1 MSQISIYEGED
12 YRSFESSD
20 LPIKI
25 GTDLNADIRILG
37 PLSIGVV
44 LLLDSLDGRPF
55 VQVVNEKI
63 EVLINGQL
71 LSGNHRINNEDRID
85 VADKSI
91 TFELSSDNELTLK
104 VTSNEDSLQPT
115 QFQKKTAGTTI
126 FGSRIFKYS
135 AVALI
140 LGLTYFLFYLF
151 TSKAVEINTMPADAK
166 VSVSGGFFPHLK
178 ISGRFLL
185 RPGEYRADYSRSGY
199 FPNSLDIEINDE
211 SSQVIDIKL
220 KKLPGIITFT
230 TRPDVDFELYLE
242 GKRSTPSICEDV
254 EISLEECR
262 QNWLA
267 LGPILAAGTRDV
279 ELRFEKYFPIK
290 EQLVIN
296 GMGEEQEFIFDLE
309 PAWADVQIDTKP
321 SGAEIFIDSKNVGLT
336 PLDLDLIEGQ
346 HVLGIKKNGYKDFS
360 TEIAV
365 KARENIVLEPFNLNR
380 LDSKLSVVSYPK
392 GASVNINSI
401 YQGLSP
407 VIVELPPLKPHVV
420 EVSKPGYQTQTEEII
435 LPTREEMQANGAK
448 DFLQIETN
456 LKPIKGFIRIIGTE
470 GASILADGKQIAQ
483 IPSTIELLAKAQTL
497 IVQKEGY
504 VTQEINIQPTP
515 GYEQNLNIRLL
526 TPEEAVLAAMPE
538 YIQTSLG
545 LQMRLVSPGTFVMG
559 TPRGDQGRRQGETER
574 LIKITRPFYVGV
586 REIINKEFRQFKP
599 RHTSGAETFRELSNG
614 LHPAVMLAWEEAVD
628 FCQQL
633 SSKESLEPAYEKIN
647 GQYQLI
653 QPVTNGY
660 RLLTEAEWEWVA
672 RFNGGAGKQRY
683 PWGESMP
690 VKPESGNYADE
701 SVEGLDLVAN
711 TLSNYWDGYPVT
723 SPAQK
728 FNPSALGIY
737 DLGGNVAEW
746 VNDYYSVYST
756 NLKQAELDP
765 LGPDEGTAR
774 VIRGSSWRD
783 SSISKLRFA
792 YRSEYGT
799 LGRLDVGFRI
809 ARYTDTSNIDE

>member
-1 MSQISIYEGED
+1 MSQISIRQGED
-12 YRSFESSD
+12 YRSFEPSD

-55 VQVVNEKI
+55 IQVVNEKM
-63 EVLINGQL
+63 EVLINGKL
-71 LSGNHRINNEDRID
+71 LSGNHRINNDDRID
-85 VADKSI
+85 VADKSVV
-91 TFELSSDNELTLK
+91 FELSSDNELTLT

-115 QFQKKTAGTTI
+115 QFQKKTAGSTI
-126 FGSRIFKYS
+126 FGSRIFKFS
-135 AVALI
+135 AMVFI
-140 LGLTYFLFYLF
+140 LGLAYFLFYLF
-151 TSKAVEINTMPADAK
+151 TANAILIKLQPFGSE
-166 VSVSGGFFPHLK
+166 VSISGGYFPHLR
-178 ISGRFLL
+178 IGGRYLL
-185 RPGEYRADYSRSGY
+185 RQGDYQLDVSYPGYYPLSTA
-199 FPNSLDIEINDE
+199 IAINTD
-211 SSQVIDIKL
+211 SSQEVAFGL
-220 KKLPGIITFT
+220 EKLPGELIIKTLPEINLIVSVDGNAVKPASTGGFIIAAGNHKLRITADRYFT
-230 TRPDVDFELYLE
+230 VEQDILIDGMELTQEIEVIL
-242 GKRSTPSICEDV
+242 TPAWT
-254 EISLEECR
+254 EISIQSLPTGA
-262 QNWLA
+262 N
-267 LGPILAAGTRDV
+267 IL
-279 ELRFEKYFPIK
+279 
-290 EQLVIN
+290 
-296 GMGEEQEFIFDLE
+296 
-309 PAWADVQIDTKP
+309 IDGKP
-321 SGAEIFIDSKNVGLT
+321 SGIT
-336 PLDLDLIEGQ
+336 PNTLEVLESEHTMILKKSGYKPFELSLMVKASQPQFLDLIE
-346 HVLGIKKNGYKDFS
+346 LS
-360 TEIAV
+360 
-365 KARENIVLEPFNLNR
+365 R
-380 LDSKLSVVSYPK
+380 LDSKLKITTNPI
-392 GASVNINSI
+392 GAAVNINSI

-407 VIVELPPLKPHVV
+407 VTVELPPLKPHIV
-420 EVSKPGYQTQTEEII
+420 EVSKPGYQTQTEEIV
-435 LPTREEMQANGAK
+435 LPITEEMQLNDEK
-448 DFLQIETN
+448 DFMKFETN
-456 LKPIKGFIRIIGTE
+456 LKPMKGFIRVIGTE
-470 GASILADGKQIAQ
+470 GASILADGKHIAQ
-483 IPSTIELLAKAQTL
+483 IPSTIELLAKKQIL

-515 GYEQNLNIRLL
+515 GYEQNLKIRLL
-526 TPEEAVLAAMPE
+526 TPEEAVLAAMPQ

-545 LQMRLVSPGTFVMG
+545 LQMRLVSSGTFVMG
-559 TPRGDQGRRQGETER
+559 TPRGDQGRRQSETER

-614 LHPAVMLAWEEAVD
+614 LHPAVMLTWEEAVD
-628 FCQQL
+628 FCQKL

-711 TLSNYWDGYPVT
+711 TLSDYWDGYPVT
-723 SPAQK
+723 SPAKK
-728 FNPSALGIY
+728 FSPSALGIY

-774 VIRGSSWRD
+774 VIRGSSWRH

-792 YRSEYGT
+792 YRNEYGT

>member
-1 MSQISIYEGED
+1 M
-12 YRSFESSD
+12 
-20 LPIKI
+20 
-25 GTDLNADIRILG
+25 
-37 PLSIGVV
+37 
-44 LLLDSLDGRPF
+44 
-55 VQVVNEKI
+55 
-63 EVLINGQL
+63 
-71 LSGNHRINNEDRID
+71 
-85 VADKSI
+85 
-91 TFELSSDNELTLK
+91 
-104 VTSNEDSLQPT
+104 QPT

-126 FGSRIFKYS
+126 FSSRVFKYS
-135 AVALI
+135 ATALI

-151 TSKAVEINTMPADAK
+151 TANAILIKLQPVGSEVNI
-166 VSVSGGFFPHLK
+166 SGGYFPHLK
-178 ISGRFLL
+178 IGGRYLL
-185 RPGEYRADYSRSGY
+185 RQGNYQLDVAYPGYYPLSAAIAINAD
-199 FPNSLDIEINDE
+199 
-211 SSQVIDIKL
+211 SSQEIGFGL
-220 KKLPGIITFT
+220 EKLPGELMIKTSPESDFVVSVDGNLVQPAVAGVFII
-230 TRPDVDFELYLE
+230 
-242 GKRSTPSICEDV
+242 
-254 EISLEECR
+254 
-262 QNWLA
+262 
-267 LGPILAAGTRDV
+267 AAGEHKLRIIADRYFTV
-279 ELRFEKYFPIK
+279 EQDILID
-290 EQLVIN
+290 
-296 GMGEEQEFIFDLE
+296 GMELTQEIEVTLT
-309 PAWADVQIDTKP
+309 PAWAEISIQSLPTGANILIDGKP
-321 SGAEIFIDSKNVGLT
+321 SGISPNTLEVL
-336 PLDLDLIEGQ
+336 EGE
-346 HVLGIKKNGYKDFS
+346 HTMVLNKSGYKPFEQS
-360 TEIAV
+360 LVV
-365 KARENIVLEPFNLNR
+365 KASQPQFLDSIELSR
-380 LDSKLSVVSYPK
+380 LDSKLKVTTNPN
-392 GASVNINSI
+392 GAAVNINSI

-435 LPTREEMQANGAK
+435 LPTSEEIQANGTK

-456 LKPIKGFIRIIGTE
+456 LKPIKGFIRVIGTE

-538 YIQTSLG
+538 YIETSLG
-545 LQMRLVSPGTFVMG
+545 LQMRLVSSGTFVMG

-614 LHPAVMLAWEEAVD
+614 LHPAVMLTWEEAVD
-628 FCQQL
+628 FCQKL

-728 FNPSALGIY
+728 FSPNALGIY

-792 YRSEYGT
+792 YRNEYGT

>member
-1 MSQISIYEGED
+1 MSQISIRQGED
-12 YRSFESSD
+12 YQSFESSN

-44 LLLDSLDGRPF
+44 LLIDSLDGRPF
-55 VQVVNEKI
+55 IQVVNEKM
-63 EVLINGQL
+63 EVLINDQL

-91 TFELSSDNELTLK
+91 AFELSGDNELTLTI
-104 VTSNEDSLQPT
+104 TSNEDSLQPT

-126 FGSRIFKYS
+126 FSSRVFKYS
-135 AVALI
+135 ATALI

-151 TSKAVEINTMPADAK
+151 TANAILIKLQPVGSEVNI
-166 VSVSGGFFPHLK
+166 SGGYFPHLK
-178 ISGRFLL
+178 IGGRYLL
-185 RPGEYRADYSRSGY
+185 RQGNYQLDVAYPGYYPLSAAIAINAD
-199 FPNSLDIEINDE
+199 
-211 SSQVIDIKL
+211 SSQEIGFGL
-220 KKLPGIITFT
+220 EKLPGELMIKTSPESDFVVSVDGNLVQPAVAGVFII
-230 TRPDVDFELYLE
+230 
-242 GKRSTPSICEDV
+242 
-254 EISLEECR
+254 
-262 QNWLA
+262 
-267 LGPILAAGTRDV
+267 AAGEHKLRIIADRYFTV
-279 ELRFEKYFPIK
+279 EQDILID
-290 EQLVIN
+290 
-296 GMGEEQEFIFDLE
+296 GMELTQEIEVTLT
-309 PAWADVQIDTKP
+309 PAWAEISIQSLPTGANILIDGKP
-321 SGAEIFIDSKNVGLT
+321 SGISPNTLEVL
-336 PLDLDLIEGQ
+336 EGE
-346 HVLGIKKNGYKDFS
+346 HTMVLNKSGYKPFEQS
-360 TEIAV
+360 LVA
-365 KARENIVLEPFNLNR
+365 KASQPQFLDSIELSR
-380 LDSKLSVVSYPK
+380 LDSKLKVTTNPN
-392 GASVNINSI
+392 GAAVNINSI

-435 LPTREEMQANGAK
+435 LPTSEEIQANGTK

-456 LKPIKGFIRIIGTE
+456 LKPIKGFIRVIGTE

-538 YIQTSLG
+538 YIETSLG
-545 LQMRLVSPGTFVMG
+545 LQMRLVSSGTFVMG

-614 LHPAVMLAWEEAVD
+614 LHPAVMLTWEEAVD
-628 FCQQL
+628 FCQKL

-728 FNPSALGIY
+728 FSPNALGIY

-792 YRSEYGT
+792 YRNEYGT

>member
-1 MSQISIYEGED
+1 MSQISIRQGED
-12 YRSFESSD
+12 YQSFESSN

-55 VQVVNEKI
+55 IQVVNEKI

-91 TFELSSDNELTLK
+91 AFELSSDNELTLTI
-104 VTSNEDSLQPT
+104 TSNEDSLQPT

-126 FGSRIFKYS
+126 FSSRVFKYS
-135 AVALI
+135 ASALI

-151 TSKAVEINTMPADAK
+151 TANAILIKLQPVGSEVNI
-166 VSVSGGFFPHLK
+166 SGGYFPHLK
-178 ISGRFLL
+178 IGGRYLL
-185 RPGEYRADYSRSGY
+185 RQGNYQLDVAYPGYYPLSAAIAINAD
-199 FPNSLDIEINDE
+199 
-211 SSQVIDIKL
+211 SSQEIGFGL
-220 KKLPGIITFT
+220 EKLPGELMIKTSPESDFVVSVDGNLVQPAVAGVFII
-230 TRPDVDFELYLE
+230 
-242 GKRSTPSICEDV
+242 
-254 EISLEECR
+254 
-262 QNWLA
+262 
-267 LGPILAAGTRDV
+267 AAGEHKLRIIADRYFTV
-279 ELRFEKYFPIK
+279 EQDILID
-290 EQLVIN
+290 
-296 GMGEEQEFIFDLE
+296 GMELTQEIEVTLT
-309 PAWADVQIDTKP
+309 PAWAEISIQSLPTGANILIDGKP
-321 SGAEIFIDSKNVGLT
+321 SGISPNTLEVL
-336 PLDLDLIEGQ
+336 EGE
-346 HVLGIKKNGYKDFS
+346 HTMVLNKSGYKPFEQS
-360 TEIAV
+360 LVV
-365 KARENIVLEPFNLNR
+365 KASQPQFLDSIELSR
-380 LDSKLSVVSYPK
+380 LDSKLKVTTNPN
-392 GASVNINSI
+392 GAAVNINSI

-435 LPTREEMQANGAK
+435 LPTSEEIQANGTK

-456 LKPIKGFIRIIGTE
+456 LKPIKGFIRVIGTE

-538 YIQTSLG
+538 YIETSLG
-545 LQMRLVSPGTFVMG
+545 LQMRLVSSGTFVMG

-614 LHPAVMLAWEEAVD
+614 LHPVVMLTWEEAVD
-628 FCQQL
+628 FCQKL

-728 FNPSALGIY
+728 FSPNALGIY

>member
-1 MSQISIYEGED
+1 MSQISIRQGED
-12 YRSFESSD
+12 YQSFESSN

-44 LLLDSLDGRPF
+44 LLIDSLDGRPF
-55 VQVVNEKI
+55 IQVVNEKM
-63 EVLINGQL
+63 EVLINDQL

-91 TFELSSDNELTLK
+91 AFELSGDNELTLTI
-104 VTSNEDSLQPT
+104 TSNEDSLQPT

-126 FGSRIFKYS
+126 FSSRVFKYS
-135 AVALI
+135 ATALI

-151 TSKAVEINTMPADAK
+151 TANAILIKLQPVGSEVNI
-166 VSVSGGFFPHLK
+166 SGGYFPHLK
-178 ISGRFLL
+178 IGGRYLL
-185 RPGEYRADYSRSGY
+185 RQGNYQLDVAYPGYYPLSVAIAINAD
-199 FPNSLDIEINDE
+199 
-211 SSQVIDIKL
+211 SSQEIGFGL
-220 KKLPGIITFT
+220 EKLPGELMIKTSPESDFVVSVDGNLVQPAVAGVFII
-230 TRPDVDFELYLE
+230 
-242 GKRSTPSICEDV
+242 
-254 EISLEECR
+254 
-262 QNWLA
+262 
-267 LGPILAAGTRDV
+267 AAGEHKLRIIADRYFTV
-279 ELRFEKYFPIK
+279 EQDILID
-290 EQLVIN
+290 
-296 GMGEEQEFIFDLE
+296 GMELTQEIEVTLT
-309 PAWADVQIDTKP
+309 PAWAEISIQSLPTGANILIDGKP
-321 SGAEIFIDSKNVGLT
+321 SGISPNTLEVL
-336 PLDLDLIEGQ
+336 EGE
-346 HVLGIKKNGYKDFS
+346 HTMVLNKSGYKPFEQS
-360 TEIAV
+360 LVV
-365 KARENIVLEPFNLNR
+365 KASQPQFLDSIELSR
-380 LDSKLSVVSYPK
+380 LDSKLKVTTNPN
-392 GASVNINSI
+392 GAAVNINSI

-435 LPTREEMQANGAK
+435 LPTSEEIQANGTK

-456 LKPIKGFIRIIGTE
+456 LKPIKGFIRVIGTE

-538 YIQTSLG
+538 YIETSLG
-545 LQMRLVSPGTFVMG
+545 LQMRLVSSGTFVMG

-614 LHPAVMLAWEEAVD
+614 LHPAVMLTWEEAVD
-628 FCQQL
+628 FCQKL

-728 FNPSALGIY
+728 FSPNALGIY

-792 YRSEYGT
+792 YRNEYGT

>member
-1 MSQISIYEGED
+1 MSQISIRQGED
-12 YRSFESSD
+12 YQSFESSD

-44 LLLDSLDGRPF
+44 LLIDSLDGRPF
-55 VQVVNEKI
+55 IQVVNQKI

-126 FGSRIFKYS
+126 FSSRVFKYT
-135 AVALI
+135 ATALI

-151 TSKAVEINTMPADAK
+151 TANAILIKLQPVGSEVNI
-166 VSVSGGFFPHLK
+166 SGGYFPHLK
-178 ISGRFLL
+178 IGGRYLL
-185 RPGEYRADYSRSGY
+185 RQGNYQLDVAYPGYYPLSAAIAINAD
-199 FPNSLDIEINDE
+199 
-211 SSQVIDIKL
+211 SSQEIGFGL
-220 KKLPGIITFT
+220 EKLPGELMIKTSPESDFVVSVDGNLVQPAVAGVFII
-230 TRPDVDFELYLE
+230 
-242 GKRSTPSICEDV
+242 
-254 EISLEECR
+254 
-262 QNWLA
+262 
-267 LGPILAAGTRDV
+267 AAGEHKLRIIADRYFTV
-279 ELRFEKYFPIK
+279 EQDILID
-290 EQLVIN
+290 
-296 GMGEEQEFIFDLE
+296 GMELTQEIEVTLT
-309 PAWADVQIDTKP
+309 PAWAEISIQSLPTGANILIDGKP
-321 SGAEIFIDSKNVGLT
+321 SGISPNTLEVL
-336 PLDLDLIEGQ
+336 EGE
-346 HVLGIKKNGYKDFS
+346 HTMVLNKSGYKPFEQS
-360 TEIAV
+360 LVV
-365 KARENIVLEPFNLNR
+365 KASQPQFLDSIELSR
-380 LDSKLSVVSYPK
+380 LDSKLKVTTNPN
-392 GASVNINSI
+392 GAAVNINSI

-435 LPTREEMQANGAK
+435 LPTSEEIQANGTK

-456 LKPIKGFIRIIGTE
+456 LKPIKGFIRVIGTE

-538 YIQTSLG
+538 YIETSLG
-545 LQMRLVSPGTFVMG
+545 LQMRLVSSGTFVMG

-614 LHPAVMLAWEEAVD
+614 LHPAVMLTWEEAVD
-628 FCQQL
+628 FCQKL

-728 FNPSALGIY
+728 FSPNALGIY

>member
-1 MSQISIYEGED
+1 MSQISIRQGED
-12 YRSFESSD
+12 HQSFESSN

-44 LLLDSLDGRPF
+44 LLIDSLDGRPF
-55 VQVVNEKI
+55 IQVVNEKM
-63 EVLINGQL
+63 EVLINDQL

-91 TFELSSDNELTLK
+91 AFELSGDNELTLTI
-104 VTSNEDSLQPT
+104 TSNEDSLQPT

-126 FGSRIFKYS
+126 FSSRVFKYS
-135 AVALI
+135 ATALI

-151 TSKAVEINTMPADAK
+151 TANAILIKLQPVGSEVNI
-166 VSVSGGFFPHLK
+166 SGGYFPHLK
-178 ISGRFLL
+178 IGGRYLL
-185 RPGEYRADYSRSGY
+185 RQGNYQLDVAYPGYYPLSAAIAINAD
-199 FPNSLDIEINDE
+199 
-211 SSQVIDIKL
+211 SSQEIGFGL
-220 KKLPGIITFT
+220 EKLPGELMIKTSPESDFVVSVDGNLVQPAVAGVFII
-230 TRPDVDFELYLE
+230 
-242 GKRSTPSICEDV
+242 
-254 EISLEECR
+254 
-262 QNWLA
+262 
-267 LGPILAAGTRDV
+267 AAGEHKLRIIADRYFTV
-279 ELRFEKYFPIK
+279 EQDILID
-290 EQLVIN
+290 
-296 GMGEEQEFIFDLE
+296 GMELTQEIEVTLT
-309 PAWADVQIDTKP
+309 PAWAEISIQSLPTGANILIDGKP
-321 SGAEIFIDSKNVGLT
+321 SGISPNTLEVL
-336 PLDLDLIEGQ
+336 EGE
-346 HVLGIKKNGYKDFS
+346 HTMVLNKSGYKPFEQS
-360 TEIAV
+360 LVV
-365 KARENIVLEPFNLNR
+365 KASQPQFLDSIELSR
-380 LDSKLSVVSYPK
+380 LDSKLKVTTNPN
-392 GASVNINSI
+392 GAAVNINSI

-435 LPTREEMQANGAK
+435 LPTSEEIQANGTK

-456 LKPIKGFIRIIGTE
+456 LKPIKGFIRVIGTE

-515 GYEQNLNIRLL
+515 GYEQNLNIRIL

-538 YIQTSLG
+538 YIETSLG
-545 LQMRLVSPGTFVMG
+545 LQMRLVSSGTFVMG

-614 LHPAVMLAWEEAVD
+614 LHPAVMLTWEEAVD
-628 FCQQL
+628 FCQKL

-711 TLSNYWDGYPVT
+711 TLRDYWDGYPVT

-728 FNPSALGIY
+728 FSPNALGIY

-792 YRSEYGT
+792 YRNEYGT

>member
-1 MSQISIYEGED
+1 M
-12 YRSFESSD
+12 
-20 LPIKI
+20 
-25 GTDLNADIRILG
+25 
-37 PLSIGVV
+37 
-44 LLLDSLDGRPF
+44 
-55 VQVVNEKI
+55 
-63 EVLINGQL
+63 
-71 LSGNHRINNEDRID
+71 
-85 VADKSI
+85 
-91 TFELSSDNELTLK
+91 
-104 VTSNEDSLQPT
+104 
-115 QFQKKTAGTTI
+115 
-126 FGSRIFKYS
+126 
-135 AVALI
+135 
-140 LGLTYFLFYLF
+140 
-151 TSKAVEINTMPADAK
+151 
-166 VSVSGGFFPHLK
+166 
-178 ISGRFLL
+178 
-185 RPGEYRADYSRSGY
+185 
-199 FPNSLDIEINDE
+199 
-211 SSQVIDIKL
+211 
-220 KKLPGIITFT
+220 
-230 TRPDVDFELYLE
+230 
-242 GKRSTPSICEDV
+242 
-254 EISLEECR
+254 
-262 QNWLA
+262 
-267 LGPILAAGTRDV
+267 
-279 ELRFEKYFPIK
+279 
-290 EQLVIN
+290 
-296 GMGEEQEFIFDLE
+296 
-309 PAWADVQIDTKP
+309 
-321 SGAEIFIDSKNVGLT
+321 
-336 PLDLDLIEGQ
+336 
-346 HVLGIKKNGYKDFS
+346 
-360 TEIAV
+360 
-365 KARENIVLEPFNLNR
+365 
-380 LDSKLSVVSYPK
+380 
-392 GASVNINSI
+392 
-401 YQGLSP
+401 
-407 VIVELPPLKPHVV
+407 
-420 EVSKPGYQTQTEEII
+420 
-435 LPTREEMQANGAK
+435 
-448 DFLQIETN
+448 
-456 LKPIKGFIRIIGTE
+456 
-470 GASILADGKQIAQ
+470 
-483 IPSTIELLAKAQTL
+483 
-497 IVQKEGY
+497 QKEGY

-559 TPRGDQGRRQGETER
+559 TPRGDQGRRQSETER

-614 LHPAVMLAWEEAVD
+614 LHPAVMLTWEEAVD
-628 FCQQL
+628 FCQKL

-728 FNPSALGIY
+728 FSPNALGIY

-809 ARYTDTSNIDE
+809 ARYTDTTNIDE

>member
-1 MSQISIYEGED
+1 MSQISIRQGED
-12 YRSFESSD
+12 YQSFESSN

-44 LLLDSLDGRPF
+44 LLIDSLDGRPF
-55 VQVVNEKI
+55 IQVVNEKM
-63 EVLINGQL
+63 EVLINDQL

-91 TFELSSDNELTLK
+91 AFELSGDNELTLTI
-104 VTSNEDSLQPT
+104 TSNEDSLQPT

-126 FGSRIFKYS
+126 FSSRVFKYS
-135 AVALI
+135 ATALI

-151 TSKAVEINTMPADAK
+151 TANAILIKLQPVGSEVNI
-166 VSVSGGFFPHLK
+166 SGGYFPHLK
-178 ISGRFLL
+178 IGGRYLL
-185 RPGEYRADYSRSGY
+185 RQGNYQLDVAYPGYYPLSAAIAINAD
-199 FPNSLDIEINDE
+199 
-211 SSQVIDIKL
+211 SSQEIGFGL
-220 KKLPGIITFT
+220 EKLPGELMIKTSPESDFVVSVDGNLVQPAVAGVFII
-230 TRPDVDFELYLE
+230 
-242 GKRSTPSICEDV
+242 
-254 EISLEECR
+254 
-262 QNWLA
+262 
-267 LGPILAAGTRDV
+267 AAGEHKLRIIADRYFTV
-279 ELRFEKYFPIK
+279 EQDILID
-290 EQLVIN
+290 
-296 GMGEEQEFIFDLE
+296 GMELTQEIEVTLT
-309 PAWADVQIDTKP
+309 PAWAEISIQSLPTGANILIDGKP
-321 SGAEIFIDSKNVGLT
+321 SGISPNTLEVL
-336 PLDLDLIEGQ
+336 EGE
-346 HVLGIKKNGYKDFS
+346 HTMVLNKSGYKPFEQS
-360 TEIAV
+360 LVV
-365 KARENIVLEPFNLNR
+365 KASQPQFLDSIELSR
-380 LDSKLSVVSYPK
+380 LDSKLKVTTNPN
-392 GASVNINSI
+392 GAAVNINSI

-435 LPTREEMQANGAK
+435 LPTSEEIQANGTK

-456 LKPIKGFIRIIGTE
+456 LKPIKGFIRVIGTE

-538 YIQTSLG
+538 YIETSLG
-545 LQMRLVSPGTFVMG
+545 LQMRLVSSGTFVMG

-614 LHPAVMLAWEEAVD
+614 LHPAVMLTWEEAVD

-672 RFNGGAGKQRY
+672 RFNGGASKQRY

-728 FNPSALGIY
+728 FSPNALGIY

>member
-1 MSQISIYEGED
+1 MSQISIRQGED
-12 YRSFESSD
+12 YQSFESSN

-44 LLLDSLDGRPF
+44 LLIDSLDGRPF
-55 VQVVNEKI
+55 IQVVNEKM
-63 EVLINGQL
+63 EVLINDQL

-91 TFELSSDNELTLK
+91 AFELSGDNDLTLTI
-104 VTSNEDSLQPT
+104 TSNEDSLQPT

-126 FGSRIFKYS
+126 FSSRVFKYS
-135 AVALI
+135 ATALI
-140 LGLTYFLFYLF
+140 LGLSYFLFYLF
-151 TSKAVEINTMPADAK
+151 TANAILIKLQPVGSEVNI
-166 VSVSGGFFPHLK
+166 SGGYFPHLK
-178 ISGRFLL
+178 IGGRYLL
-185 RPGEYRADYSRSGY
+185 RQGNYQLDVAYPGYYPLSAAIAINAD
-199 FPNSLDIEINDE
+199 
-211 SSQVIDIKL
+211 SSQEIGFSL
-220 KKLPGIITFT
+220 EKLPGELMIKTSPESDFVVSVDGNLVQPAVAGVFII
-230 TRPDVDFELYLE
+230 
-242 GKRSTPSICEDV
+242 
-254 EISLEECR
+254 
-262 QNWLA
+262 
-267 LGPILAAGTRDV
+267 AAGEHKLRIIADRYFTV
-279 ELRFEKYFPIK
+279 EQDILID
-290 EQLVIN
+290 
-296 GMGEEQEFIFDLE
+296 GMELTQEIEVTLT
-309 PAWADVQIDTKP
+309 PAWAEISIQSLPTAANILIDGNP
-321 SGAEIFIDSKNVGLT
+321 SGISPNTLEVL
-336 PLDLDLIEGQ
+336 EGE
-346 HVLGIKKNGYKDFS
+346 HTMALNKSGYKTFEQS
-360 TEIAV
+360 LVV
-365 KARENIVLEPFNLNR
+365 KASQPLFLDSIELSR
-380 LDSKLSVVSYPK
+380 LDSKLKVTTNPN
-392 GASVNINSI
+392 GAAVNINSI

-435 LPTREEMQANGAK
+435 LPTSEEIQANGTK

-456 LKPIKGFIRIIGTE
+456 LKPIKGFIRVIGTE

-504 VTQEINIQPTP
+504 VTKEINIQPTP

-711 TLSNYWDGYPVT
+711 TLRDYWDGYPVT

>member
-1 MSQISIYEGED
+1 MSQISIRQGED
-12 YRSFESSD
+12 YQSFESSN

-44 LLLDSLDGRPF
+44 LLIDSLDGRPF
-55 VQVVNEKI
+55 IQVVNEKM
-63 EVLINGQL
+63 EVLINDQL

-91 TFELSSDNELTLK
+91 AFELSGDNELTLTI
-104 VTSNEDSLQPT
+104 TSNEDSLQPT

-126 FGSRIFKYS
+126 FSSRVFKYT
-135 AVALI
+135 ATALI

-151 TSKAVEINTMPADAK
+151 TANAILIKLQPVGSEVNI
-166 VSVSGGFFPHLK
+166 SGGYFPHLK
-178 ISGRFLL
+178 IGGRYLL
-185 RPGEYRADYSRSGY
+185 RQGNYQLDVAYPGYYPLSAAIAINAD
-199 FPNSLDIEINDE
+199 
-211 SSQVIDIKL
+211 SSQEIGFGL
-220 KKLPGIITFT
+220 EKLPGELMIKTSPESDFVVSVDGNLVQPAVAGVFII
-230 TRPDVDFELYLE
+230 
-242 GKRSTPSICEDV
+242 
-254 EISLEECR
+254 
-262 QNWLA
+262 
-267 LGPILAAGTRDV
+267 AAGEHKLRIIADRYFTV
-279 ELRFEKYFPIK
+279 EQDILID
-290 EQLVIN
+290 
-296 GMGEEQEFIFDLE
+296 GMELTQEIEVTLT
-309 PAWADVQIDTKP
+309 PAWAEISIQSLPTAANILIDGKP
-321 SGAEIFIDSKNVGLT
+321 SGISPNTLEVL
-336 PLDLDLIEGQ
+336 EGE
-346 HVLGIKKNGYKDFS
+346 HTMVLNKSGYKPFEQS
-360 TEIAV
+360 LVV
-365 KARENIVLEPFNLNR
+365 KASQPQFLDSIELSR
-380 LDSKLSVVSYPK
+380 LDSKLKVTTNPN
-392 GASVNINSI
+392 GAAVNINSI

-435 LPTREEMQANGAK
+435 LPTSEEIQANGTK

-456 LKPIKGFIRIIGTE
+456 LKPIKGFIRVIGTE

-538 YIQTSLG
+538 YIETSLG
-545 LQMRLVSPGTFVMG
+545 LQMRLVSSGTFVMG

-614 LHPAVMLAWEEAVD
+614 LHPAVMLTWEEAVD
-628 FCQQL
+628 FCQKL

-711 TLSNYWDGYPVT
+711 TLRDYWDGYPVT

-728 FNPSALGIY
+728 FSPNALGIY

-792 YRSEYGT
+792 YRNEYGT
-799 LGRLDVGFRI
+799 MGRLDVGFRI

>member
-1 MSQISIYEGED
+1 MSQISIRQGED
-12 YRSFESSD
+12 YQSFESSN

-44 LLLDSLDGRPF
+44 LLIDSLDGRPF
-55 VQVVNEKI
+55 IQVVNEKM
-63 EVLINGQL
+63 EVLINDQL

-91 TFELSSDNELTLK
+91 AFELSGDNELTLTI
-104 VTSNEDSLQPT
+104 TSNEDSLQPT

-126 FGSRIFKYS
+126 FSSRVFKYS
-135 AVALI
+135 ATALI

-151 TSKAVEINTMPADAK
+151 TANAILIKLQPVGSEVNI
-166 VSVSGGFFPHLK
+166 SGGYFPHLK
-178 ISGRFLL
+178 IGGRYLL
-185 RPGEYRADYSRSGY
+185 RQGNYQLDVAYPGYYPLSAAIAINAD
-199 FPNSLDIEINDE
+199 
-211 SSQVIDIKL
+211 SSQEIGFGL
-220 KKLPGIITFT
+220 EKLPGELMIKTSPESDFVVSVDGNLVQPAVAGVFII
-230 TRPDVDFELYLE
+230 
-242 GKRSTPSICEDV
+242 
-254 EISLEECR
+254 
-262 QNWLA
+262 
-267 LGPILAAGTRDV
+267 AAGEHKLRIIADRYFTV
-279 ELRFEKYFPIK
+279 EQDILID
-290 EQLVIN
+290 
-296 GMGEEQEFIFDLE
+296 GMELTQEIEVTLT
-309 PAWADVQIDTKP
+309 PAWAEISIQSLPTGANILIDGKP
-321 SGAEIFIDSKNVGLT
+321 SGISPNTLEVL
-336 PLDLDLIEGQ
+336 EGE
-346 HVLGIKKNGYKDFS
+346 HTMVLNKSGYKPFEQS
-360 TEIAV
+360 LVV
-365 KARENIVLEPFNLNR
+365 KASQPQFLDSIELSR
-380 LDSKLSVVSYPK
+380 LDSKLKVTTNPN
-392 GASVNINSI
+392 GAAVNINSI

-435 LPTREEMQANGAK
+435 LPTSEEIQANGTK

-456 LKPIKGFIRIIGTE
+456 LKPIKGFIRVIGTE

-538 YIQTSLG
+538 YIETSLG
-545 LQMRLVSPGTFVMG
+545 LQMRLVSSGTFVMG

-614 LHPAVMLAWEEAVD
+614 LHPAVMLTWEEAVD

-728 FNPSALGIY
+728 FSPNALGIY

>member
-1 MSQISIYEGED
+1 MSQISIRQGED
-12 YRSFESSD
+12 YQSFESSN

-44 LLLDSLDGRPF
+44 LLIDSLDGRPF
-55 VQVVNEKI
+55 IQVVNEKM
-63 EVLINGQL
+63 EVLINDQL

-91 TFELSSDNELTLK
+91 AFELSGDNELTLTI
-104 VTSNEDSLQPT
+104 TSNEDSLQPT

-126 FGSRIFKYS
+126 FSSRVFKYT
-135 AVALI
+135 ATALI

-151 TSKAVEINTMPADAK
+151 TANAILIKLQPVGSEVNI
-166 VSVSGGFFPHLK
+166 SGGYFPHLK
-178 ISGRFLL
+178 IGGRYLL
-185 RPGEYRADYSRSGY
+185 RQGNYQLDVAYPGYYPLSAAIAINAD
-199 FPNSLDIEINDE
+199 
-211 SSQVIDIKL
+211 SSQEIGFGL
-220 KKLPGIITFT
+220 EKLPGELMIKTSPESDFVVSVDGNLVQPAVAGVFII
-230 TRPDVDFELYLE
+230 
-242 GKRSTPSICEDV
+242 
-254 EISLEECR
+254 
-262 QNWLA
+262 
-267 LGPILAAGTRDV
+267 AAGEHKLRIIADRYFTV
-279 ELRFEKYFPIK
+279 EQDILID
-290 EQLVIN
+290 
-296 GMGEEQEFIFDLE
+296 GMELTQEIEVTLT
-309 PAWADVQIDTKP
+309 PAWAEISIQSLPTGANILIDGKP
-321 SGAEIFIDSKNVGLT
+321 SGISPNTLEVL
-336 PLDLDLIEGQ
+336 EGE
-346 HVLGIKKNGYKDFS
+346 HTMVLNKSGYKPFEQS
-360 TEIAV
+360 LVV
-365 KARENIVLEPFNLNR
+365 KASQPQFLDSIELSR
-380 LDSKLSVVSYPK
+380 LDSKLKVTTNPN
-392 GASVNINSI
+392 GAAVNINSI

-435 LPTREEMQANGAK
+435 LPTSEEIQANGTK

-456 LKPIKGFIRIIGTE
+456 LKPIKGFIRVIGTE

-538 YIQTSLG
+538 YIETSLG
-545 LQMRLVSPGTFVMG
+545 LQMRLVSSGTFVMG

-614 LHPAVMLAWEEAVD
+614 LHPAVMLTWEEAVD
-628 FCQQL
+628 FCQKL

-711 TLSNYWDGYPVT
+711 TLRDYWDGYPVT
-723 SPAQK
+723 SPTQK
-728 FNPSALGIY
+728 FSPNALGIY

-792 YRSEYGT
+792 YRNEYGT

>member
-1 MSQISIYEGED
+1 MSQISIRQGED
-12 YRSFESSD
+12 YQSFESSN

-44 LLLDSLDGRPF
+44 LLIDSLDGRPF
-55 VQVVNEKI
+55 IQVVNEKM
-63 EVLINGQL
+63 EVLINDQL

-91 TFELSSDNELTLK
+91 AFELSGDNELTLTI
-104 VTSNEDSLQPT
+104 TSNEDSLQPT

-126 FGSRIFKYS
+126 FSSRVFKYS
-135 AVALI
+135 ATALI

-151 TSKAVEINTMPADAK
+151 TANAILIKLQPVGSEVNI
-166 VSVSGGFFPHLK
+166 SGGYFPHLK
-178 ISGRFLL
+178 IGGRYLL
-185 RPGEYRADYSRSGY
+185 RQGNYQLDVAYPGYYPLSAAIAINAD
-199 FPNSLDIEINDE
+199 
-211 SSQVIDIKL
+211 SSQEIGFGL
-220 KKLPGIITFT
+220 EKLPGELMIKTSPESDFVVSVDGNLVQPAVAGVFII
-230 TRPDVDFELYLE
+230 
-242 GKRSTPSICEDV
+242 
-254 EISLEECR
+254 
-262 QNWLA
+262 
-267 LGPILAAGTRDV
+267 AAGEHKLRIIADRYFTV
-279 ELRFEKYFPIK
+279 EQDILID
-290 EQLVIN
+290 
-296 GMGEEQEFIFDLE
+296 GMELTQEIEVTLT
-309 PAWADVQIDTKP
+309 PAWAEISIQSLPTAANILIDGKP
-321 SGAEIFIDSKNVGLT
+321 SGISPNTLEVL
-336 PLDLDLIEGQ
+336 EGE
-346 HVLGIKKNGYKDFS
+346 HTMVLNKSGYKPFEQS
-360 TEIAV
+360 LVV
-365 KARENIVLEPFNLNR
+365 KASQPQFLDSIELSR
-380 LDSKLSVVSYPK
+380 LDSKLKVTTNPN
-392 GASVNINSI
+392 GAAVNINSI

-435 LPTREEMQANGAK
+435 LPTSEEIQANGTK

-456 LKPIKGFIRIIGTE
+456 LKPIKGFIRVIGTE

-538 YIQTSLG
+538 YIETSLG
-545 LQMRLVSPGTFVMG
+545 LQMRLVSSGTFVMG

-614 LHPAVMLAWEEAVD
+614 LHPAVMLTWEEAVD
-628 FCQQL
+628 FCQKL

-711 TLSNYWDGYPVT
+711 TLRDYWDGYPVT

-728 FNPSALGIY
+728 FSPNALGIY

>member
-1 MSQISIYEGED
+1 MSQISILEGKEN
-12 YRSFESSD
+12 RSFQSND

-44 LLLDSLDGRPF
+44 LLIDSLDGRPF
-55 VQVVNEKI
+55 IQVVNDKI

-71 LSGNHRINNEDRID
+71 FSGNHRINNDDRIEI
-85 VADKSI
+85 ADKSI
-91 TFELSSDNELTLK
+91 TFELSSENELTLT
-104 VTSNEDSLQPT
+104 VTSNEESEKPT
-115 QFQKKTAGTTI
+115 QFQKKTAGSTL

-135 AVALI
+135 ASALT
-140 LGLTYFLFYLF
+140 LGLAYFLFYLF
-151 TSKAVEINTMPADAK
+151 TANALLIKLQPTSSE
-166 VSVSGGFFPHLK
+166 VSISGGYFPHLK
-178 ISGRFLL
+178 IGGRYLL
-185 RPGEYRADYSRSGY
+185 RQGDYQLHVSNPGYYPLTTDIVINAD
-199 FPNSLDIEINDE
+199 
-211 SSQVIDIKL
+211 SSQQATFDL
-220 KKLPGIITFT
+220 KKLPGELIIKTLPDTDFIVSVDDNVLKPALTGGFIVDAGQHRLSIASDRYFT
-230 TRPDVDFELYLE
+230 LEQDILIDGMEL
-242 GKRSTPSICEDV
+242 V
-254 EISLEECR
+254 QEIQVNL
-262 QNWLA
+262 
-267 LGPILAAGTRDV
+267 I
-279 ELRFEKYFPIK
+279 
-290 EQLVIN
+290 
-296 GMGEEQEFIFDLE
+296 
-309 PAWADVQIDTKP
+309 PAWADISIRSLPSAANIFIDGKP
-321 SGAEIFIDSKNVGLT
+321 SGSSPLT
-336 PLDLDLIEGQ
+336 LEVLEGE
-346 HVLGIKKNGYKDFS
+346 HTITLKKSGYKPFEQS
-360 TEIAV
+360 IMV
-365 KARENIVLEPFNLNR
+365 KASQPKFLGSIELSR
-380 LDSKLSVVSYPK
+380 LDTKLIVSSNPD
-392 GASVNINSI
+392 GAAVNINSI

-407 VIVELPPLKPHVV
+407 VTVQLPPLKPHVL
-420 EVSKPGYQTQTEEII
+420 EVSKPGYKTQTEEII
-435 LPTREEMQANGAK
+435 LPTREEMQVNGEQ
-448 DFLQIETN
+448 DFLQFATN
-456 LKPIKGFIRIIGTE
+456 LVPLKGLIKVTGTE
-470 GASILADGKQIAQ
+470 GASIFSAGKQIAK

-504 VTQEINIQPTP
+504 VTQEINVQPTP
-515 GYEQNLNIRLL
+515 GYEQNLDIRLL
-526 TPEEAVLAAMPE
+526 TPEEAILAAMPQ
-538 YIQTSLG
+538 YIQTSQG

-559 TPRGDQGRRQGETER
+559 TPRGDQGRRQSEAER

-614 LHPAVMLAWEEAVD
+614 LHPAVMMTWEEAVD

-647 GQYQLI
+647 GRYQLI

-683 PWGESMP
+683 PWGASMP
-690 VKPESGNYADE
+690 VKADSGNYADE

-728 FNPSALGIY
+728 FIPSALGIY
-737 DLGGNVAEW
+737 ELGGNVAEC

-774 VIRGSSWRD
+774 VIRGSSWRH

-792 YRSEYGT
+792 YRNEYGT

-809 ARYTDTSNIDE
+809 ARYTDSINIDE

>member
-1 MSQISIYEGED
+1 MSQISIRQGED
-12 YRSFESSD
+12 YQSFESSN

-44 LLLDSLDGRPF
+44 LLIDSLDGRPF
-55 VQVVNEKI
+55 IQVVNEKM
-63 EVLINGQL
+63 EVLINDQL

-91 TFELSSDNELTLK
+91 AFELSGDNELTLTI
-104 VTSNEDSLQPT
+104 TSNEDSLQPT

-126 FGSRIFKYS
+126 FSSRVFKYS
-135 AVALI
+135 ATALI

-151 TSKAVEINTMPADAK
+151 TANAILIKLQPVGSEVNI
-166 VSVSGGFFPHLK
+166 SGGYFPHLK
-178 ISGRFLL
+178 IGGRYLL
-185 RPGEYRADYSRSGY
+185 RQGNYQLDVAYPGYYPLSAAIAINAD
-199 FPNSLDIEINDE
+199 
-211 SSQVIDIKL
+211 SSQEIGFGL
-220 KKLPGIITFT
+220 EKLPGELMIKTSPESDFVVSVDGNLVQPAVAGVFII
-230 TRPDVDFELYLE
+230 
-242 GKRSTPSICEDV
+242 
-254 EISLEECR
+254 
-262 QNWLA
+262 
-267 LGPILAAGTRDV
+267 AAGEHKLRIIADRYFTV
-279 ELRFEKYFPIK
+279 EQDILID
-290 EQLVIN
+290 
-296 GMGEEQEFIFDLE
+296 GMELTQEIEVTLT
-309 PAWADVQIDTKP
+309 PAWAEISIQSLPTGANILIDGKP
-321 SGAEIFIDSKNVGLT
+321 SGISPNTLEVL
-336 PLDLDLIEGQ
+336 EGE
-346 HVLGIKKNGYKDFS
+346 HTMVLNKSGYKPFEQS
-360 TEIAV
+360 LVV
-365 KARENIVLEPFNLNR
+365 KASQPQFLDSIELSR
-380 LDSKLSVVSYPK
+380 LDSKLKVTTNPN
-392 GASVNINSI
+392 GAAVNINSI

-435 LPTREEMQANGAK
+435 LPTSEEIQANGTK

-456 LKPIKGFIRIIGTE
+456 LKPIKGFIRVIGTE

-538 YIQTSLG
+538 YIETSLG
-545 LQMRLVSPGTFVMG
+545 LQMRLVSSGTFVMG

-614 LHPAVMLAWEEAVD
+614 LHPAVMLTWEEAVD
-628 FCQQL
+628 FCQKL

-728 FNPSALGIY
+728 FSPNALGIY

>member
-1 MSQISIYEGED
+1 MSQISIRQGED
-12 YRSFESSD
+12 YQSFESSN

-44 LLLDSLDGRPF
+44 LLIDLLDGCPF
-55 VQVVNEKI
+55 IQVVNEKM

-91 TFELSSDNELTLK
+91 AFELSGDNELTLTI
-104 VTSNEDSLQPT
+104 TSNEDSLQPT

-126 FGSRIFKYS
+126 FSSRVFKYS
-135 AVALI
+135 ATALI

-151 TSKAVEINTMPADAK
+151 TANAILIKLQPVGSEVNI
-166 VSVSGGFFPHLK
+166 SGGYFPHLK
-178 ISGRFLL
+178 IGGRYLL
-185 RPGEYRADYSRSGY
+185 RQGNYQLDVAYPGYYPLSAAIAINAD
-199 FPNSLDIEINDE
+199 
-211 SSQVIDIKL
+211 SSQEIGFGL
-220 KKLPGIITFT
+220 EKLPGELMIKTSPERDFVVSVDGNLVQPAVAGVFII
-230 TRPDVDFELYLE
+230 
-242 GKRSTPSICEDV
+242 
-254 EISLEECR
+254 
-262 QNWLA
+262 
-267 LGPILAAGTRDV
+267 AAGEHKLRIIADRYFTV
-279 ELRFEKYFPIK
+279 EQDILID
-290 EQLVIN
+290 
-296 GMGEEQEFIFDLE
+296 GMELTQEIEVTLT
-309 PAWADVQIDTKP
+309 PAWAEISIQSLPTGANILIDGKS
-321 SGAEIFIDSKNVGLT
+321 SGISPKTLEVL
-336 PLDLDLIEGQ
+336 EGQ
-346 HVLGIKKNGYKDFS
+346 HTMVLNKPGYKPLEQS
-360 TEIAV
+360 LVV
-365 KARENIVLEPFNLNR
+365 KASQPQFLDSIELSR
-380 LDSKLSVVSYPK
+380 LDSKLKVTTNPN
-392 GASVNINSI
+392 GAAVNINSI

-435 LPTREEMQANGAK
+435 LPTSEEIQANGTK

-456 LKPIKGFIRIIGTE
+456 LKPIKGFIRVIGTE
-470 GASILADGKQIAQ
+470 GSSILADGKQIAQ

-538 YIQTSLG
+538 YIETSLG
-545 LQMRLVSPGTFVMG
+545 LQMRLVSSGTFVMG

-614 LHPAVMLAWEEAVD
+614 LHPAVMLTWEEAVD
-628 FCQQL
+628 FCQKL

-728 FNPSALGIY
+728 FSPNALGIY

-792 YRSEYGT
+792 YRNEYGT

>member
-1 MSQISIYEGED
+1 MCIRDS
-12 YRSFESSD
+12 
-20 LPIKI
+20 
-25 GTDLNADIRILG
+25 LNADIRILG

-44 LLLDSLDGRPF
+44 LLIDSLDGRPF
-55 VQVVNEKI
+55 IQVVNEKM
-63 EVLINGQL
+63 EVLINDQL

-91 TFELSSDNELTLK
+91 AFELSGDNELTLTI
-104 VTSNEDSLQPT
+104 TSNEDSLQPT

-126 FGSRIFKYS
+126 FSSRVFKYS
-135 AVALI
+135 ATALI

-151 TSKAVEINTMPADAK
+151 TANAILINLQP
-166 VSVSGGFFPHLK
+166 VGSEVNISGGYFPHLK
-178 ISGRFLL
+178 IGGRYLL
-185 RPGEYRADYSRSGY
+185 RQGNYQLDVAYPGYYPLSAAIAINAD
-199 FPNSLDIEINDE
+199 
-211 SSQVIDIKL
+211 SSQEIGFGL
-220 KKLPGIITFT
+220 EKLPGELMIKTSPESDFVVSVDGNLVQPAVAGVFII
-230 TRPDVDFELYLE
+230 
-242 GKRSTPSICEDV
+242 
-254 EISLEECR
+254 
-262 QNWLA
+262 
-267 LGPILAAGTRDV
+267 AAGEHKLRIIADRYFTV
-279 ELRFEKYFPIK
+279 EQDILID
-290 EQLVIN
+290 
-296 GMGEEQEFIFDLE
+296 GMELTQEIEVTLT
-309 PAWADVQIDTKP
+309 PAWAEISIQSLPTAANILIDGKP
-321 SGAEIFIDSKNVGLT
+321 SGISPNTLEVL
-336 PLDLDLIEGQ
+336 EGE
-346 HVLGIKKNGYKDFS
+346 HTMVLNKSGYKPFEQS
-360 TEIAV
+360 LVV
-365 KARENIVLEPFNLNR
+365 KASQPQFLDSIELSR
-380 LDSKLSVVSYPK
+380 LDSKLKVTTNPN
-392 GASVNINSI
+392 GAAVNINSI

-435 LPTREEMQANGAK
+435 LPTSEEIQANGTK

-456 LKPIKGFIRIIGTE
+456 LKPIKGFIRVIGTE

-538 YIQTSLG
+538 YIETSLG
-545 LQMRLVSPGTFVMG
+545 LQMRLISPGTFVMG

-614 LHPAVMLAWEEAVD
+614 LHPAVMLTWEEAVD
-628 FCQQL
+628 FCQKL

-728 FNPSALGIY
+728 FSPNALGIY

-792 YRSEYGT
+792 YRNEYGT

>member
-1 MSQISIYEGED
+1 MSQISIRQGED
-12 YRSFESSD
+12 YQSFESSD

-71 LSGNHRINNEDRID
+71 LSGNHRINNEDQID

-91 TFELSSDNELTLK
+91 TFEFSGDNELTLK

-135 AVALI
+135 ATALI

-151 TSKAVEINTMPADAK
+151 TANAILIKLQPVGSEVNI
-166 VSVSGGFFPHLK
+166 SGGYFPHLK
-178 ISGRFLL
+178 IGGRYLL
-185 RPGEYRADYSRSGY
+185 RQGNYQLDVAYPGYYPLSAAIAINAD
-199 FPNSLDIEINDE
+199 
-211 SSQVIDIKL
+211 SSQEIGFGL
-220 KKLPGIITFT
+220 EKLPGELMIKTSPESDFVVSVDGNLVQPAVAGVFII
-230 TRPDVDFELYLE
+230 
-242 GKRSTPSICEDV
+242 
-254 EISLEECR
+254 
-262 QNWLA
+262 
-267 LGPILAAGTRDV
+267 AAGEHKLRIIADRYFTV
-279 ELRFEKYFPIK
+279 EQDILID
-290 EQLVIN
+290 
-296 GMGEEQEFIFDLE
+296 GMELTQEIEVTLT
-309 PAWADVQIDTKP
+309 PAWAEISIQSLPTGANILIDGKP
-321 SGAEIFIDSKNVGLT
+321 SGISPNTLEVL
-336 PLDLDLIEGQ
+336 EGE
-346 HVLGIKKNGYKDFS
+346 HTMVLNKSGYKPFEQS
-360 TEIAV
+360 LVV
-365 KARENIVLEPFNLNR
+365 KASQPQFLDSIELSR
-380 LDSKLSVVSYPK
+380 LDSKLKVTTNPN
-392 GASVNINSI
+392 GAAVNINSI

-435 LPTREEMQANGAK
+435 LPTREEMQANGPK
-448 DFLQIETN
+448 DFLQIEMN

-470 GASILADGKQIAQ
+470 GASILVDGKQIAR

-614 LHPAVMLAWEEAVD
+614 LHPAVMLTWEEAVD
-628 FCQQL
+628 FCQKL

-711 TLSNYWDGYPVT
+711 TLRDYWDGYPVT

-728 FNPSALGIY
+728 FSPNALGIY

>member
-1 MSQISIYEGED
+1 MTNFILRENNKEILLSQE
-12 YRSFESSD
+12 D

-25 GTDLNADIRILG
+25 GTDLNSDIVVIGSLSLG
-37 PLSIGVV
+37 IAMIIDLIDDRLV
-44 LLLDSLDGRPF
+44 LQKINSGIDTTIND
-55 VQVVNEKI
+55 NEF
-63 EVLINGQL
+63 
-71 LSGNHRINNEDRID
+71 SGNYWIKDGDELI
-85 VADKSI
+85 VADKRVQFKISTHQI
-91 TFELSSDNELTLK
+91 EFNVEN
-104 VTSNEDSLQPT
+104 VSLEEQPT
-115 QFQKKTAGTTI
+115 QFQKRQSESIFQNKTVQ
-126 FGSRIFKYS
+126 RI
-135 AVALI
+135 AI
-140 LGLTYFLFYLF
+140 GLVFLVGYFLFYLF
-151 TSKAVEINTMPADAK
+151 TSKAVEINTMPTDAK

-185 RPGEYRADYSRSGY
+185 RPGEYKTNYSRPGY
-199 FPNSLDIEINDE
+199 YPSNLDIKINKE

-220 KKLPGIITFT
+220 KKTPGIITFT
-230 TRPDVDFELYLE
+230 TRPDVDSELYLE

-262 QNWLA
+262 HNWLG
-267 LGPILAAGTRDV
+267 LGAILAAGTRDV

-346 HVLGIKKNGYKDFS
+346 HVLGIKKNGYKGFS

-407 VIVELPPLKPHVV
+407 VTVELPPLKPHIV
-420 EVSKPGYQTQTEEII
+420 EVSKPGYQTQTEEIV
-435 LPTREEMQANGAK
+435 LPITEEMQLNDEK
-448 DFLQIETN
+448 DFMKFETN
-456 LKPIKGFIRIIGTE
+456 LKPMKGFIRVIGTE
-470 GASILADGKQIAQ
+470 GASILADGKHIAQ
-483 IPSTIELLAKAQTL
+483 IPSTIELLAKKQIL

-515 GYEQNLNIRLL
+515 GYEQNLKIRLL
-526 TPEEAVLAAMPE
+526 TPEEAVLAAMPQ

-545 LQMRLVSPGTFVMG
+545 LQMRLVSSGTFVMG
-559 TPRGDQGRRQGETER
+559 TPRGDQGRRQSETER

-614 LHPAVMLAWEEAVD
+614 LHPAVMLTWEEAVD
-628 FCQQL
+628 FCQKL

-711 TLSNYWDGYPVT
+711 TLSDYWDGYPVT
-723 SPAQK
+723 SPAKK
-728 FNPSALGIY
+728 FSPSALGIY

-774 VIRGSSWRD
+774 VIRGSSWRH

-792 YRSEYGT
+792 YRNEYGT

>member
-1 MSQISIYEGED
+1 MSQISIRQGED
-12 YRSFESSD
+12 YRSFEPSD

-55 VQVVNEKI
+55 IQVVNEKM

-71 LSGNHRINNEDRID
+71 LSGNHRINNDDRID
-85 VADKSI
+85 VADKSVV
-91 TFELSSDNELTLK
+91 FELSSDNELTLT

-115 QFQKKTAGTTI
+115 QFQKKTAGSTI
-126 FGSRIFKYS
+126 FGSRIFKFS
-135 AVALI
+135 AMVFI
-140 LGLTYFLFYLF
+140 LGLAYFLFYLF
-151 TSKAVEINTMPADAK
+151 TANAILIKLQPFGSE
-166 VSVSGGFFPHLK
+166 VSISGGYFPHLR
-178 ISGRFLL
+178 IGGRYLL
-185 RPGEYRADYSRSGY
+185 RQGDYQLDVSYPGYYPLSTA
-199 FPNSLDIEINDE
+199 IAINTD
-211 SSQVIDIKL
+211 SSQEVAFGL
-220 KKLPGIITFT
+220 EKLPGELIIKTLPEIDLIVSVDGNAVKPASTGGFIVAAGNHKLRITADRYFT
-230 TRPDVDFELYLE
+230 VEQDILIDGMELTQEIEVIL
-242 GKRSTPSICEDV
+242 TPAWT
-254 EISLEECR
+254 EISIQSLPTGA
-262 QNWLA
+262 N
-267 LGPILAAGTRDV
+267 IL
-279 ELRFEKYFPIK
+279 
-290 EQLVIN
+290 
-296 GMGEEQEFIFDLE
+296 
-309 PAWADVQIDTKP
+309 IDGKP
-321 SGAEIFIDSKNVGLT
+321 SGIT
-336 PLDLDLIEGQ
+336 PNTLEVLESEHTMILKKSGYKPFELSLMVKASQPQFLDLIE
-346 HVLGIKKNGYKDFS
+346 LS
-360 TEIAV
+360 
-365 KARENIVLEPFNLNR
+365 R
-380 LDSKLSVVSYPK
+380 LDSKLKITTNPI
-392 GASVNINSI
+392 GAAVNINSI

-407 VIVELPPLKPHVV
+407 VTVELPPLKPHIV
-420 EVSKPGYQTQTEEII
+420 EVSKPGYQTQTEEIV
-435 LPTREEMQANGAK
+435 LPITEEMQLNDEK
-448 DFLQIETN
+448 DFMKFETN
-456 LKPIKGFIRIIGTE
+456 LKPMKGFIRVIGTE
-470 GASILADGKQIAQ
+470 GASILADGKHIAQ
-483 IPSTIELLAKAQTL
+483 IPSTIELLAKKQIL

-515 GYEQNLNIRLL
+515 GYEQNLKIRLL
-526 TPEEAVLAAMPE
+526 TPEEAVLAAMPQ

-545 LQMRLVSPGTFVMG
+545 LQMRLVSSGTFVMG
-559 TPRGDQGRRQGETER
+559 TPRGDQGRRQSETER

-614 LHPAVMLAWEEAVD
+614 LHPAVMLTWEEAVD
-628 FCQQL
+628 FCQKL

-711 TLSNYWDGYPVT
+711 TLSDYWDGYPVT
-723 SPAQK
+723 SPAKK
-728 FNPSALGIY
+728 FSPSALGIY

-774 VIRGSSWRD
+774 VIRGSSWRH

-792 YRSEYGT
+792 YRNEYGT

>member
-1 MSQISIYEGED
+1 MSQISIRQGED
-12 YRSFESSD
+12 YQSFESSD

-44 LLLDSLDGRPF
+44 LLLDLLDGRPF
-55 VQVVNEKI
+55 IQVVNEKI
-63 EVLINGQL
+63 EALINGQL

-91 TFELSSDNELTLK
+91 TFELSSDNELTLM

-126 FGSRIFKYS
+126 FSSRVFQYS
-135 AVALI
+135 ATALI

-151 TSKAVEINTMPADAK
+151 TANAILIKLQPVGSEVNI
-166 VSVSGGFFPHLK
+166 SGGYFPHLK
-178 ISGRFLL
+178 IGGRYLL
-185 RPGEYRADYSRSGY
+185 RQGNYQLDVAYPGYYPLSAAIAINAD
-199 FPNSLDIEINDE
+199 
-211 SSQVIDIKL
+211 SSQEIGFGL
-220 KKLPGIITFT
+220 EKLPGELMIKTLPESDFVVSVDGNLVQPAVAGVFII
-230 TRPDVDFELYLE
+230 
-242 GKRSTPSICEDV
+242 
-254 EISLEECR
+254 
-262 QNWLA
+262 
-267 LGPILAAGTRDV
+267 AAGEHKLRIIADRYFTV
-279 ELRFEKYFPIK
+279 EQDILID
-290 EQLVIN
+290 
-296 GMGEEQEFIFDLE
+296 GMELTQEIEVTLT
-309 PAWADVQIDTKP
+309 PAWAEISIQSLPTGANILIDGKP
-321 SGAEIFIDSKNVGLT
+321 SGISPNALEVL
-336 PLDLDLIEGQ
+336 EGE
-346 HVLGIKKNGYKDFS
+346 HTMVLNKSGYKPFEQS
-360 TEIAV
+360 LVV
-365 KARENIVLEPFNLNR
+365 KASQPQFLDSIELSR
-380 LDSKLSVVSYPK
+380 LDSKLKVTTNPN
-392 GASVNINSI
+392 GAAVNINSI

-435 LPTREEMQANGAK
+435 LPTNEEIQANGTK

-456 LKPIKGFIRIIGTE
+456 LKPIKGFIRVIGTE

-504 VTQEINIQPTP
+504 VTQKINIQPTP

-538 YIQTSLG
+538 YIETSLG
-545 LQMRLVSPGTFVMG
+545 LQMRLVSSGTFVMG

-614 LHPAVMLAWEEAVD
+614 LHPAVMLTWEEAVD
-628 FCQQL
+628 FCQKL

-728 FNPSALGIY
+728 FSPNALGIY

-792 YRSEYGT
+792 YRNEYGT

>member
-1 MSQISIYEGED
+1 MSQSSIRQGED
-12 YRSFESSD
+12 YQSFESSN

-44 LLLDSLDGRPF
+44 LLIDSLDGRPF
-55 VQVVNEKI
+55 IQVVNEKM
-63 EVLINGQL
+63 EVLINDQL

-91 TFELSSDNELTLK
+91 AFELSGDNELTLTI
-104 VTSNEDSLQPT
+104 TSNEDSLQPT
-115 QFQKKTAGTTI
+115 QFQKKTTGTTI
-126 FGSRIFKYS
+126 FSSRVFKYS
-135 AVALI
+135 ATALI

-151 TSKAVEINTMPADAK
+151 TANAILIKLQPVGSEVNI
-166 VSVSGGFFPHLK
+166 SGGYFPHLK
-178 ISGRFLL
+178 IGGRYLL
-185 RPGEYRADYSRSGY
+185 RQGNYQLDVAYPGYYPLSAAIAINAD
-199 FPNSLDIEINDE
+199 
-211 SSQVIDIKL
+211 SSQEIGFGL
-220 KKLPGIITFT
+220 EKLPGELMIKTSPESDFVVSVDGNLVQPAVAGVFII
-230 TRPDVDFELYLE
+230 
-242 GKRSTPSICEDV
+242 
-254 EISLEECR
+254 
-262 QNWLA
+262 
-267 LGPILAAGTRDV
+267 AAGEHKLRIIADRYFTV
-279 ELRFEKYFPIK
+279 EQDILID
-290 EQLVIN
+290 
-296 GMGEEQEFIFDLE
+296 GMELTQEIEVTLT
-309 PAWADVQIDTKP
+309 PAWAEISIQSLPTAANILIDGKP
-321 SGAEIFIDSKNVGLT
+321 SGISPNTLEVL
-336 PLDLDLIEGQ
+336 EGE
-346 HVLGIKKNGYKDFS
+346 HTMVLNKSGYKPFEQS
-360 TEIAV
+360 LVV
-365 KARENIVLEPFNLNR
+365 KASQPQFLDSIELSR
-380 LDSKLSVVSYPK
+380 LDSKLKVTTNPN
-392 GASVNINSI
+392 GAAVNINSI

-435 LPTREEMQANGAK
+435 LPTNEEIQANGTK

-456 LKPIKGFIRIIGTE
+456 LKPIKGFIRVIGTE

-504 VTQEINIQPTP
+504 VAQEINIQPTP

-538 YIQTSLG
+538 YIETSLG
-545 LQMRLVSPGTFVMG
+545 LQMRLVSSGTFVMG

-614 LHPAVMLAWEEAVD
+614 LHPAVMLTWEEAVD
-628 FCQQL
+628 FCQKL

-672 RFNGGAGKQRY
+672 RFNGGASKQRY

-711 TLSNYWDGYPVT
+711 TLRDYWDGYPVT

-728 FNPSALGIY
+728 FSPNALGIY

>member
-1 MSQISIYEGED
+1 MSQISIRQGED
-12 YRSFESSD
+12 YQSFESSN

-44 LLLDSLDGRPF
+44 LLIDSLDGRPF
-55 VQVVNEKI
+55 IQVVNEKM
-63 EVLINGQL
+63 EVLINDQL

-91 TFELSSDNELTLK
+91 AFELSGDNELTLTI
-104 VTSNEDSLQPT
+104 TSNEDSLQPT

-126 FGSRIFKYS
+126 FSSRVFKYS
-135 AVALI
+135 ATALI

-151 TSKAVEINTMPADAK
+151 TANAILIKLQPVGSEVNI
-166 VSVSGGFFPHLK
+166 SGGYFPHLK
-178 ISGRFLL
+178 IGGRYLL
-185 RPGEYRADYSRSGY
+185 RQGNYQLDVAYPGYYPLSAAIAINAD
-199 FPNSLDIEINDE
+199 
-211 SSQVIDIKL
+211 SSQEIGFGL
-220 KKLPGIITFT
+220 EKLPGELMIKTSPESDFVVSVDGNLVQPAVAGVFII
-230 TRPDVDFELYLE
+230 
-242 GKRSTPSICEDV
+242 
-254 EISLEECR
+254 
-262 QNWLA
+262 
-267 LGPILAAGTRDV
+267 AAGEHKLRIIADRYFTV
-279 ELRFEKYFPIK
+279 EQDILID
-290 EQLVIN
+290 
-296 GMGEEQEFIFDLE
+296 GMELTQEIEVTLT
-309 PAWADVQIDTKP
+309 PAWAEISIQSLPTGANILIDGKP
-321 SGAEIFIDSKNVGLT
+321 SGISPNTLEVL
-336 PLDLDLIEGQ
+336 EGE
-346 HVLGIKKNGYKDFS
+346 HTMVLNKSGYKPFEQS
-360 TEIAV
+360 LVV
-365 KARENIVLEPFNLNR
+365 KASQPQFLDSIELSR
-380 LDSKLSVVSYPK
+380 LDSKLKVTTNPN
-392 GASVNINSI
+392 GAAVNINSI

-435 LPTREEMQANGAK
+435 LPTSEEIQANGTK

-456 LKPIKGFIRIIGTE
+456 LKPIKGFIRVIGTE

-538 YIQTSLG
+538 YIETSLG
-545 LQMRLVSPGTFVMG
+545 LQMRLVSSGTFVMG

-614 LHPAVMLAWEEAVD
+614 LHPAVMLTWEEAVD
-628 FCQQL
+628 FCQKL

-728 FNPSALGIY
+728 FSPNALGIY

-765 LGPDEGTAR
+765 LGPDEG
-774 VIRGSSWRD
+774 GCKSYS
-783 SSISKLRFA
+783 RF
-792 YRSEYGT
+792 
-799 LGRLDVGFRI
+799 
-809 ARYTDTSNIDE
+809 

>member
-1 MSQISIYEGED
+1 MSQISIRQGED
-12 YRSFESSD
+12 YRSFEPSD

-55 VQVVNEKI
+55 IQVVNEKM

-71 LSGNHRINNEDRID
+71 LSGNHRINNDDRID
-85 VADKSI
+85 VADKSVV
-91 TFELSSDNELTLK
+91 FELSSDNELTLT

-115 QFQKKTAGTTI
+115 QFQKKTAGSTI
-126 FGSRIFKYS
+126 FGSRIFKFS
-135 AVALI
+135 AMVFI
-140 LGLTYFLFYLF
+140 LGLAYFLFYLF
-151 TSKAVEINTMPADAK
+151 TANAILIKLQPFGSE
-166 VSVSGGFFPHLK
+166 VSISGGYFPHLR
-178 ISGRFLL
+178 IGGRYLL
-185 RPGEYRADYSRSGY
+185 RQGDYQLDVSYPGYYPLSTAIAINAD
-199 FPNSLDIEINDE
+199 
-211 SSQVIDIKL
+211 SSQEVAFGL
-220 KKLPGIITFT
+220 EKLPGELIIKTLPEIDLIVSVDGNAVKPASTGGFIIAAGNHKLRITADRYFT
-230 TRPDVDFELYLE
+230 VEQDILIDGMELTQEIEVIL
-242 GKRSTPSICEDV
+242 TPAWT
-254 EISLEECR
+254 EISIQSLPTGA
-262 QNWLA
+262 N
-267 LGPILAAGTRDV
+267 IL
-279 ELRFEKYFPIK
+279 
-290 EQLVIN
+290 
-296 GMGEEQEFIFDLE
+296 
-309 PAWADVQIDTKP
+309 IDGKP
-321 SGAEIFIDSKNVGLT
+321 SGIT
-336 PLDLDLIEGQ
+336 PNTLEVLESEHTMILKKSGYKPFELSLMVKASQPQFLDLIE
-346 HVLGIKKNGYKDFS
+346 LS
-360 TEIAV
+360 
-365 KARENIVLEPFNLNR
+365 R
-380 LDSKLSVVSYPK
+380 LDSKLKITTNPI
-392 GASVNINSI
+392 GAAVNINSI

-407 VIVELPPLKPHVV
+407 VTVELPPLKPHIV
-420 EVSKPGYQTQTEEII
+420 EVSKPGYQTQTEEIV
-435 LPTREEMQANGAK
+435 LPITEEMQLNDEK
-448 DFLQIETN
+448 DFMKFETN
-456 LKPIKGFIRIIGTE
+456 LKPMKGFIRVIGTE
-470 GASILADGKQIAQ
+470 GASILADGKHIAQ
-483 IPSTIELLAKAQTL
+483 IPSKIELLAKEQTL

-515 GYEQNLNIRLL
+515 GYEQNLKIRLL
-526 TPEEAVLAAMPE
+526 TPEEAVLAAMPQ

-545 LQMRLVSPGTFVMG
+545 LQMRLVSSGTFVMG
-559 TPRGDQGRRQGETER
+559 TPRGDQGRRQSETER

-614 LHPAVMLAWEEAVD
+614 LHPAVMLTWEEAVD
-628 FCQQL
+628 FCQKL

-711 TLSNYWDGYPVT
+711 TLSDYWDGYPVT
-723 SPAQK
+723 SPAKK
-728 FNPSALGIY
+728 FSPSALGIY

-774 VIRGSSWRD
+774 VIRGSSWRH

-792 YRSEYGT
+792 YRNEYGT

>member
-1 MSQISIYEGED
+1 MSQISIRQGED
-12 YRSFESSD
+12 YQSFESSD

-37 PLSIGVV
+37 PLSIGIV

-55 VQVVNEKI
+55 IQVVNEKI

-91 TFELSSDNELTLK
+91 AFELSGDNELTLTI
-104 VTSNEDSLQPT
+104 TSNEDSLQPT

-126 FGSRIFKYS
+126 FSSRVFKFS
-135 AVALI
+135 ATALI

-151 TSKAVEINTMPADAK
+151 TANAILIKLQPVGSEVNI
-166 VSVSGGFFPHLK
+166 SGGYFPHLK
-178 ISGRFLL
+178 IGGRYLL
-185 RPGEYRADYSRSGY
+185 RQGNYQLDVAYPGYYPLSAAIAINAD
-199 FPNSLDIEINDE
+199 
-211 SSQVIDIKL
+211 SSQEIGFSL
-220 KKLPGIITFT
+220 EKLPGELMIKTSPESDFVVSVDGNLVQPAVAGVFII
-230 TRPDVDFELYLE
+230 
-242 GKRSTPSICEDV
+242 
-254 EISLEECR
+254 
-262 QNWLA
+262 
-267 LGPILAAGTRDV
+267 AAGEHKLRIIADRYFTV
-279 ELRFEKYFPIK
+279 EQDILID
-290 EQLVIN
+290 
-296 GMGEEQEFIFDLE
+296 GMELTQEIEVTLT
-309 PAWADVQIDTKP
+309 PAWAEISIQSLPTGANILIDGKP
-321 SGAEIFIDSKNVGLT
+321 SGISPNTLEVL
-336 PLDLDLIEGQ
+336 EGE
-346 HVLGIKKNGYKDFS
+346 HTMVLNKSGYKPFEQS
-360 TEIAV
+360 LVV
-365 KARENIVLEPFNLNR
+365 KASQPQFLDSIELSR
-380 LDSKLSVVSYPK
+380 LDSKLKVTTNPN
-392 GASVNINSI
+392 GAAVNINSI

-435 LPTREEMQANGAK
+435 LPTNEEIQANGTK

-456 LKPIKGFIRIIGTE
+456 LKPIKGFIRVIGTE

-538 YIQTSLG
+538 YIETSLG
-545 LQMRLVSPGTFVMG
+545 LQMRLVSSGTFVMG

-614 LHPAVMLAWEEAVD
+614 LHPAVMLTWEEAVD
-628 FCQQL
+628 FCQKL

-728 FNPSALGIY
+728 FSPNALGIY

-792 YRSEYGT
+792 YRNEYGT

>member
-1 MSQISIYEGED
+1 
-12 YRSFESSD
+12 
-20 LPIKI
+20 
-25 GTDLNADIRILG
+25 
-37 PLSIGVV
+37 
-44 LLLDSLDGRPF
+44 
-55 VQVVNEKI
+55 
-63 EVLINGQL
+63 
-71 LSGNHRINNEDRID
+71 
-85 VADKSI
+85 
-91 TFELSSDNELTLK
+91 
-104 VTSNEDSLQPT
+104 
-115 QFQKKTAGTTI
+115 
-126 FGSRIFKYS
+126 
-135 AVALI
+135 
-140 LGLTYFLFYLF
+140 
-151 TSKAVEINTMPADAK
+151 
-166 VSVSGGFFPHLK
+166 
-178 ISGRFLL
+178 
-185 RPGEYRADYSRSGY
+185 
-199 FPNSLDIEINDE
+199 
-211 SSQVIDIKL
+211 
-220 KKLPGIITFT
+220 
-230 TRPDVDFELYLE
+230 
-242 GKRSTPSICEDV
+242 
-254 EISLEECR
+254 
-262 QNWLA
+262 
-267 LGPILAAGTRDV
+267 
-279 ELRFEKYFPIK
+279 
-290 EQLVIN
+290 
-296 GMGEEQEFIFDLE
+296 
-309 PAWADVQIDTKP
+309 
-321 SGAEIFIDSKNVGLT
+321 
-336 PLDLDLIEGQ
+336 
-346 HVLGIKKNGYKDFS
+346 
-360 TEIAV
+360 
-365 KARENIVLEPFNLNR
+365 
-380 LDSKLSVVSYPK
+380 LDSKLKVTTNPN
-392 GASVNINSI
+392 GAAVNINSI

-435 LPTREEMQANGAK
+435 LPTSEEIQANGTK
-448 DFLQIETN
+448 DFLQIETS
-456 LKPIKGFIRIIGTE
+456 LKPIKGFIRVIGTE

-497 IVQKEGY
+497 IFQKEGY
-504 VTQEINIQPTP
+504 VTQELNIQPTP

-526 TPEEAVLAAMPE
+526 TPQEAILAAMPE
-538 YIQTSLG
+538 YIETSLG
-545 LQMRLVSPGTFVMG
+545 LQMRLISPGTFVMG

-614 LHPAVMLAWEEAVD
+614 LHPAVMLTWEEAVD
-628 FCQQL
+628 FCQKL

-711 TLSNYWDGYPVT
+711 TLRDYWDGYPVT

-728 FNPSALGIY
+728 FSPNALGIY

-792 YRSEYGT
+792 YRNEYGT
-799 LGRLDVGFRI
+799 MGRLDVGFRI

>member
-1 MSQISIYEGED
+1 MSQISIRQGED
-12 YRSFESSD
+12 YQSFESRD

-55 VQVVNEKI
+55 IQVVNEKI

-91 TFELSSDNELTLK
+91 AFELSSDNELTLTI
-104 VTSNEDSLQPT
+104 TSNEDSLQPT

-126 FGSRIFKYS
+126 FSSRIFKYS
-135 AVALI
+135 AAALI

-151 TSKAVEINTMPADAK
+151 PANAVLIKLQPVGSAVNI
-166 VSVSGGFFPHLK
+166 SGGYFPHLK
-178 ISGRFLL
+178 IGGRYLL
-185 RPGEYRADYSRSGY
+185 RQGNYQLDVSHPGYYPLSEAIAINAD
-199 FPNSLDIEINDE
+199 
-211 SSQVIDIKL
+211 SSQEIAFGL
-220 KKLPGIITFT
+220 EKLPGELMIKTLPESDFVVSVDGNVVQPVVAGGFII
-230 TRPDVDFELYLE
+230 
-242 GKRSTPSICEDV
+242 
-254 EISLEECR
+254 
-262 QNWLA
+262 
-267 LGPILAAGTRDV
+267 AAGEHKLRVIADRYFTV
-279 ELRFEKYFPIK
+279 EQDILID
-290 EQLVIN
+290 
-296 GMGEEQEFIFDLE
+296 GMELTQEIEVALT
-309 PAWADVQIDTKP
+309 PAWAEISIQSLPTGANILIDGKP
-321 SGAEIFIDSKNVGLT
+321 SGISPNTLEVL
-336 PLDLDLIEGQ
+336 EGEYIM
-346 HVLGIKKNGYKDFS
+346 VLNKSGYKPFEQS
-360 TEIAV
+360 LVV
-365 KARENIVLEPFNLNR
+365 KASQPQFLDSIELSR
-380 LDSKLSVVSYPK
+380 LDSKLKVTTNPN
-392 GASVNINSI
+392 GAAVNINSI

-435 LPTREEMQANGAK
+435 LPTSEEIQANGTK

-456 LKPIKGFIRIIGTE
+456 LKPIKGFIRVIGTE

-538 YIQTSLG
+538 YIETSLG
-545 LQMRLVSPGTFVMG
+545 LQMRLVSSGTFVMG